1 MKVYVPLKEKENSGA
16 NMWIA
21 KVGYE
26 TSVAFY
32 AISNN
37 MSELYE
43 SVNEKAQNHYPG
55 LLELQK
61 SFLNIRKA
69 RLGEVD
75 LPEGLIN
82 SATRKIEETN
92 SQEEKIPP
100 SILVPLE
107 LELVPVVNFDND
119 NIDPEFNRFIEA
131 RSILSKEE
139 IKFLNELDDNSK
151 LTLMVKDDLLVWE
164 YQKGEEKV
172 DYDAFN
178 GKRLI
183 SLINYRRSGKDES

>member
-16 NMWIA
+16 NMWVA

-26 TSVAFY
+26 SNIAFY
-32 AISNN
+32 AISPN
-37 MSELYE
+37 MKELYE

-61 SFLNIRKA
+61 SFLNIIKA

-75 LPEGLIN
+75 IPENLVN

-92 SQEEKIPP
+92 PREGKIPP
-100 SILVPLE
+100 NILVPLE

-119 NIDPEFNRFIEA
+119 NINPEFNRFVEP

-139 IKFLNELDDNSK
+139 VKYLNELGDESK
-151 LTLMVKDDLLVWE
+151 LTLMEKDGLLVWE
-164 YQKGEEKV
+164 YQKGDEKI

-178 GKRLI
+178 GKRLVE
-183 SLINYRRSGKDES
+183 LTN

>member
-16 NMWIA
+16 NMWVA

-26 TSVAFY
+26 SNVAFY
-32 AISNN
+32 AISHN
-37 MSELYE
+37 MKELYE

-61 SFLNIRKA
+61 SFLNIRRA

-75 LPEGLIN
+75 IPENLIN

-92 SQEEKIPP
+92 SREEKIPP

-119 NIDPEFNRFIEA
+119 NMDPDFNRFIEA

-139 IKFLNELDDNSK
+139 IKYLNKLDAETK
-151 LTLMVKDDLLVWE
+151 LTLTAKDDLLVWE
-164 YQKGEEKV
+164 CQKGDEKI

-183 SLINYRRSGKDES
+183 SELIKL

>member
-1 MKVYVPLKEKENSGA
+1 MKVYVPLKEKENPGA
-16 NMWIA
+16 TMWVA

-26 TSVAFY
+26 SSVAFY
-32 AISNN
+32 AISDR
-37 MSELYE
+37 MDDLYK

-61 SFLNIRKA
+61 SFLNIKKA

-75 LPEGLIN
+75 IPENLIN
-82 SATRKIEETN
+82 SATRKIEEN
-92 SQEEKIPP
+92 NFKEVIIPP

-107 LELVPVVNFDND
+107 LELVPVVNFDTD
-119 NIDPEFNRFIEA
+119 NMDPEFNRFVEA

-139 IKFLNELDDNSK
+139 IKFLNGLDNESK
-151 LTLMVKDDLLVWE
+151 LTLTAKDDSLVWE
-164 YQKGEEKV
+164 CQKGDQKV

-178 GKRLI
+178 GKRLV
-183 SLINYRRSGKDES
+183 SELIN